1 MARRGILLL
10 SVCWL
15 SGSCGALW
23 AATPPAPPQMPFAF
37 VTNVG
42 QADSRV
48 RAIGTGPKFKA
59 WFEEG
64 SVLLQQGAATMRIG
78 FVGAN
83 PQPAITMADPIGAT
97 ANYLRGS
104 DPQHWQT
111 NVPIFGAVQY
121 EGVWPGVAMAFRQD
135 GAGVKA
141 EYTLAAGADIGEIR
155 LLFDGDSS
163 IAADGSLIVRTATGE
178 FHEARPVFYQ
188 DIAYQDIGSVRTMVS
203 GGFVKTVDGMIAFAG
218 DYNHADPLVIDPSI
232 QFSGYFGGTG
242 QDNITAVAVN
252 STFNVIAAGWSL
264 SMDLPASNG
273 VQTSNRGGVDAFVAS
288 FSPIGGQLV
297 WCTYLGGSGDD
308 RAFGVAVD
316 ASNNTYVTGWSSSVN
331 FPVVGGVQSRLSGA
345 RDAFVA
351 KLNPA
356 GNALIYSTYLGG
368 TGVDYANAIAVDSLG
383 EAVIVGDT
391 TSTNLPVTAGVFQR
405 TLAGG
410 QDVFVARLAANG
422 GSLSFLTYFGGNS
435 TDHGTA
441 VEIDP
446 TGPIVIGGGTN
457 STNLPVLLAYQAHS
471 GGGQDGFVTK
481 FNSTAT
487 ALVLSTYLGGSG
499 GSPGFPEEVNGLVIG
514 PSRNI
519 VAAGVTSSTNFP
531 TTSASF
537 QPVYGGGQTD
547 GFLSKL
553 NGTTGALMASTFLGG
568 TLNDGINAI
577 TGDLLGRLYVTGFT
591 ISVDFPV
598 ARSTQGA
605 SAGGAAGSMDAFIA
619 TLNSGLSLMPFGTY
633 LGGSG
638 SDSGNAI
645 AVDAM
650 TSIVV
655 AGETTSPDF
664 PSSGSL
670 ASIPAE
676 VVSSF
681 VTKLAPDWTLEVA
694 TTPAV
699 TPIVTIDTW
708 HTAGYNGSVPTS
720 SVFSYGQAGDIPVA
734 GDWTGSGVKRIGI
747 FRNGLWI
754 LDTNNNGI
762 LDAGD
767 KIVSFGQAGD
777 IPIPGDWTGSGTVKL
792 GLYRAGSFILDL
804 SGHLSGIS
812 TGVPDATFA
821 YGLSTDIP
829 VVGDWNA
836 TGFAKV
842 GVFRNGSWLIDYTG
856 THVAT
861 KTYTYGQAGDIPVTG
876 NWDSAGLIRI
886 GVYRA
891 GSWIL
896 NFSGTNALGV
906 LGQTDLNIGF
916 GAPGQTP
923 VVH

>member
-1 MARRGILLL
+1 
-10 SVCWL
+10 
-15 SGSCGALW
+15 
-23 AATPPAPPQMPFAF
+23 MPFAF
-37 VTNVG
+37 VENHG
-42 QADSRV
+42 QADARV
-48 RAIGTGPKFKA
+48 RAIGTGPGFKA
-59 WFEEG
+59 WFEDE
-64 SVLLQQGAATMRIG
+64 SVLLQQGAATVRID
-78 FVGAN
+78 FVGAGLG
-83 PQPAITMADPIGAT
+83 PAVKLTDPIGAV

-104 DPQHWQT
+104 DPQNWDT
-111 NVPIFGAVQY
+111 NVPMFGSVHY
-121 EGVWPGVAMAFRQD
+121 EGVWPGVAVAFSQD
-135 GAGVKA
+135 GTGVKV
-141 EYTLAAGADIGEIR
+141 EYTLIAGADVGSIR
-155 LLFDGDSS
+155 LRFDGDVA
-163 IAADGSLIVRTATGE
+163 IARDGSLRVRTATGE
-178 FHEARPVFYQ
+178 FREAKPVLYQ
-188 DIAYQDIGSVRTMVS
+188 DIASVRTAVP
-203 GGFVKTVDGMIAFAG
+203 GNFVQTADGMITFAAQ
-218 DYNHADPLVIDPSI
+218 YNHSYPLVVDPSI

-252 STFNVIAAGWSL
+252 SSFNMIVAGWTV

-273 VQTSNRGGVDAFVAS
+273 VQNADRGGVDAFVAN
-288 FSPIGGQLV
+288 FSPAGGRLQ

-308 RAFGVAVD
+308 RAFGLAVD

-331 FPVVGGVQSRLSGA
+331 FPVVGGVQSHLSGA

-356 GNALIYSTYLGG
+356 GNGLIYSTYLGG
-368 TGVDYANAIAVDSLG
+368 AGVDYANAIAVDSLG

-391 TSTNLPVTAGVFQR
+391 TSTNLPVTAGAFQQ

-422 GSLSFLTYFGGNS
+422 ASLSFLTYYGGNS
-435 TDHGTA
+435 TDHGAA

-457 STNLPVLLAYQAHS
+457 STNLPVLLAFQPHS
-471 GGGQDGFVTK
+471 GGGQDGFVAK
-481 FNSTAT
+481 FNSTGT
-487 ALVLSTYLGGSG
+487 ALVFSTYLGGSG

-519 VAAGVTSSTNFP
+519 IAAGITSSANFP
-531 TTSASF
+531 ATAASF

-553 NGTTGALMASTFLGG
+553 NGTTGVLMASTFLGG
-568 TLNDGINAI
+568 TLNDGINSIA
-577 TGDLLGRLYVTGFT
+577 GDQYGRVYVTGFT
-591 ISVDFPV
+591 ISIDFPV
-598 ARSTQGA
+598 VRSVQAA
-605 SAGGAAGSMDAFIA
+605 SAGGVAGSMDAFVA
-619 TLNSGLSLMPFGTY
+619 TLNSGLNLMPFSTY

-638 SDSGNAI
+638 SDSANGI

-655 AGETTSPDF
+655 AGETSSRDF
-664 PSSGSL
+664 PSLGNL
-670 ASIPAE
+670 AATQTE
-676 VVSSF
+676 VISSF
-681 VTKLAPDWTLEVA
+681 ITNLAPDWTLSVVTA
-694 TTPAV
+694 PAV
-699 TPIVTIDTW
+699 TVDTW
-708 HTAGYNGSVPTS
+708 HTAGYSGSIPTS
-720 SVFSYGQAGDIPVA
+720 SVFSYGQAGDIPVV
-734 GDWTGSGVKRIGI
+734 GDWTATGVKRIGV
-747 FRNGLWI
+747 FRNGVWI

-767 KIVSFGQAGD
+767 KVVSFGQAGD
-777 IPIPGDWTGSGTVKL
+777 IPILGDWTGTGTIKL

-804 SGHLSGIS
+804 SGHLSGIP
-812 TGVPDATFA
+812 TGVADATFA

-829 VVGDWNA
+829 VAGDWNA

-842 GVFRNGSWLIDYTG
+842 GVFRGGSWLIDYTG

-876 NWDSAGLIRI
+876 FWDSAGSIRI

-891 GSWIL
+891 GQWIL

-906 LGQTDLNIGF
+906 LGQTDLSIAF

>member
-1 MARRGILLL
+1 
-10 SVCWL
+10 
-15 SGSCGALW
+15 
-23 AATPPAPPQMPFAF
+23 MPFAF
-37 VTNVG
+37 VKNVG

-59 WFEEG
+59 WFEDD
-64 SVLLQQGAATMRIG
+64 SVLLQQDAATLRVD
-78 FVGAN
+78 FVGAGR
-83 PQPAITMADPIGAT
+83 QPAITMADPIGAT

-104 DPQHWQT
+104 NPDHWQT
-111 NVPIFGAVQY
+111 NVPMFGTVNY
-121 EGVWPGVAMAFRQD
+121 EGVWPGVAMVFRQD
-135 GAGVKA
+135 KAGVKA

-155 LLFDGDSS
+155 LLFDGDSA

-178 FHEARPVFYQ
+178 FREARPVIYQ
-188 DIAYQDIGSVRTMVS
+188 DIASVRTTVS
-203 GGFVKTVDGMIAFAG
+203 GGFVKTADGAITFAA
-218 DYNHADPLVIDPSI
+218 DYNHAYPLVIDPSI
-232 QFSGYFGGTG
+232 QFSGYFVGTG
-242 QDNITAVAVN
+242 KYNIKYVEVN
-252 STFNVIAAGWSL
+252 YTFNVIAAGWSL

-273 VQTSNRGGVDAFVAS
+273 VQVSNRGGVDAVVAN
-288 FSPIGGQLV
+288 FSPVGGQLV

-331 FPVVGGVQSRLSGA
+331 FPVVGGVQSHLSGA

-356 GNALIYSTYLGG
+356 GNSLIYSTYLGG

-383 EAVIVGDT
+383 EAVVVGDT
-391 TSTNLPVTAGVFQR
+391 TSSNLPVTAGVFQPK
-405 TLAGG
+405 LAGG

-422 GSLSFLTYFGGNS
+422 ASLSFLTYFGGNS
-435 TDHGTA
+435 TDHGAA

-457 STNLPVLLAYQAHS
+457 STNLPVLLAFEAHS

-481 FNSTAT
+481 FNSTGT

-519 VAAGVTSSTNFP
+519 VAAGITSSLNFP
-531 TTSASF
+531 TTSGGY

-547 GFLSKL
+547 GFITKL

-577 TGDLLGRLYVTGFT
+577 AGDLLGRLYVTGFT
-591 ISVDFPV
+591 TSIDFPV
-598 ARSTQGA
+598 ARATQGA
-605 SAGGAAGSMDAFIA
+605 SAGGAAGSMDAFVA
-619 TLNSGLSLMPFGTY
+619 TLNSGLSLVPFSTW

-655 AGETTSPDF
+655 AGETNSPDF

-670 ASIPAE
+670 ASTTYE

-681 VTKLAPDWTLEVA
+681 VTKLAPDWTLELA
-694 TTPAV
+694 TAPT
-699 TPIVTIDTW
+699 VTIDTW
-708 HTAGYNGSVPTS
+708 HTAGFNGSTPTTT
-720 SVFSYGQAGDIPVA
+720 VFSYGQAGDIPVA

-767 KIVSFGQAGD
+767 KIVSFGQTGD
-777 IPIPGDWTGSGTVKL
+777 IPILGDWTGNGTIKL

-804 SGHLSGIS
+804 SGHLSGIP
-812 TGVPDATFA
+812 TGVADANFA

-829 VVGDWNA
+829 VAGDWNA
-836 TGFAKV
+836 TGVAKV
-842 GVFRNGSWLIDYTG
+842 GVFRMGSWLVDYTG

-876 NWDSAGLIRI
+876 SWDSSGLTRI

-906 LGQTDLNIGF
+906 LGQTDLNINF